1 MYCSCFSC
9 FVLFCFVLFF
19 LPLNVTKVR
28 DFVSRKN
35 FYISFADAEFD
46 LIALLLDGQD
56 ICDKAQTRFLHSNS
70 SLLLI
75 G

>member
-9 FVLFCFVLFF
+9 FVLFCFVFF

-28 DFVSRKN
+28 DFVLRKN

-46 LIALLLDGQD
+46 LIIYCTPFRWIRYL
-56 ICDKAQTRFLHSNS
+56 
-70 SLLLI
+70 
-75 G
+75 

>member
-9 FVLFCFVLFF
+9 FVLFCFVFFF

-28 DFVSRKN
+28 DFVFRKK

-46 LIALLLDGQD
+46 LIALLLDG
-56 ICDKAQTRFLHSNS
+56 
-70 SLLLI
+70 
-75 G
+75 

>member
-9 FVLFCFVLFF
+9 FVLFVLFFF

-28 DFVSRKN
+28 DFVFRKN

-46 LIALLLDGQD
+46 LIALLLDG
-56 ICDKAQTRFLHSNS
+56 
-70 SLLLI
+70 
-75 G
+75 